1 MSDWHRLG
9 ITELQ
14 SAFARDQIT
23 PSALLEYYLARV
35 DAHNPVLRA
44 YIEVDRDGARASAA
58 ESDRR
63 FQRDTQR
70 PLEGIVIGIKANI
83 AVKGLELSAGMRAR
97 QGIVANGDAEI
108 VQKLRDAGAVIIGTL
123 NMNEAAL
130 GATTDNRWF
139 GRCINPHGDA
149 RTPGGSSGGS
159 GVAVAAGL
167 CVAAL
172 GTDTLGSIRIP
183 AAYCG
188 VFGLKPTNSATA
200 SRGLVPMSERFDA
213 VGPLARS
220 MDDLSI
226 LSNVLFTPDLSTAMR
241 RSKMFTLADL
251 GDVGCEPDVLAAYKA
266 VLAELPEPPAIITL
280 PKPCGVVRTAAFV
293 MATRDL
299 AVSLVALGKER
310 CSQFSDEL
318 EKLIDFA
325 ISRSEP
331 DLVADAQ
338 SVSEIAAILQTEI
351 GANGILITPTT
362 PQVGFV
368 QGERAPTNQADF
380 TGLANIAGLP
390 AISIPVARDQ
400 AGMPIG
406 IQLIGP
412 AGGEAMLIAQARM
425 LNDRLRGYAPPPKF
439 W

>member
-14 SAFARDQIT
+14 SAFARDQVT
-23 PSALLEYYLARV
+23 PSALLEYYLARI

-44 YIEVDRDGARASAA
+44 FIEVDRDGARAAA
-58 ESDRR
+58 QESDRR

-97 QGIVANGDAEI
+97 QGIIANADAEI
-108 VQKLRDAGAVIIGTL
+108 VQRLRDAGAVIIGTL
-123 NMNEAAL
+123 NMHEAAL

-139 GRCINPHGDA
+139 GRCINPHGEG

-159 GVAVAAGL
+159 GSAVAAGL

-188 VFGLKPTNSATA
+188 IFGLKPTNSAA
-200 SRGLVPMSERFDA
+200 PARGLVPMSERFDA

-220 MDDLSI
+220 MDDVSI

-241 RSKMFTLADL
+241 RSKMFTLAGL
-251 GDVGCEPDVLAAYKA
+251 GGVECEAEVIAAYQS
-266 VLAELPEPPAIITL
+266 VLAELPEPPGIITL
-280 PKPCGVVRTAAFV
+280 AQPCSVIRTSAFV
-293 MATRDL
+293 QAVRDL
-299 AVSLVALGKER
+299 AVSLVPLGEER
-310 CSQFSDEL
+310 CSQFSEEL
-318 EKLIDFA
+318 ERLIEFA
-325 ISRSEP
+325 ISRSET
-331 DLVADAQ
+331 DLAADVLH
-338 SVSEIAAILQTEI
+338 VSEAAAVLQAEI
-351 GANGILITPTT
+351 GTNGILLLPTA
-362 PQVGFV
+362 PQTAFS
-368 QGERAPTNQADF
+368 QGERAPNNQADF

-390 AISIPVARDQ
+390 SISIPVGRGRDN
-400 AGMPIG
+400 MPVG
-406 IQLIGP
+406 VQLIGP

-425 LNDRLRGYAPPPKF
+425 LNDRVRGYAPPLKF